1 MRKGLSEK
9 RLSSVFEACI
19 REKVLGGRY
28 PMFDRIQK
36 EMPCQQGIPDIVA
49 ASAQPVQHQGGQAGS
64 VSSALSRPSS
74 AMLLSLLKPASPR
87 SEAYLRQVTKLSPST
102 FRKAISDLQE
112 AALVE
117 TTATGTYIQSP
128 RVSEI
133 QIDLWAFEVKVED
146 WQRALYQALQY
157 QAFAHRVVVVYPERW
172 IQRIEK
178 QAARFRKLSIGVVA
192 VDDENESCRIV
203 VTPKKNRPRS
213 RRHYLYALG
222 RFLA

>member
-1 MRKGLSEK
+1 MRNGLSEK

-19 REKVLGGRY
+19 RDKVLSGRY
-28 PMFDRIQK
+28 PMFDRIRK

-49 ASAQPVQHQGGQAGS
+49 ASAPPVQHQGGLAES
-64 VSSALSRPSS
+64 FSSALSRPSS
-74 AMLLSLLKPASPR
+74 ALLLSLLKPASPR

-102 FRKAISDLQE
+102 FRKAISDLRE
-112 AALVE
+112 AALLE
-117 TTATGTYIQSP
+117 TTEAGTYIQSP
-128 RVSEI
+128 RVSEL

-146 WQRALYQALQY
+146 WQRAFYQALQY

-172 IQRIEK
+172 IHRIEK
-178 QAARFRKLSIGVVA
+178 NVNRFRKLSIGVLA

-203 VTPKKNRPRS
+203 ITPRKNRPRS